1 MPNLDSRA
9 KRAQAFWNWF
19 SQNHQQYLFLS
30 DVDAN
35 ERERLMDGFLV
46 ELHKYNKHLF
56 FEIGGDKSAAQLEL
70 AISADG
76 IVKYFPAVEF
86 LVEKA
91 PFLKDWMIM
100 AFKQP
105 MDSRFVLDYQGYE
118 FDPQKIIFIPL
129 TNEKHA
135 DHVGLSICYPDYNE
149 EQKSIFVGGTY
160 LLLDALLGEKS
171 SCLDIDYLKVIRTP
185 DNIGDYDFSHLSNVK
200 EYVDEVKGRWF

>member
-1 MPNLDSRA
+1 MPTIGSRA

-30 DVDAN
+30 DVDAD
-35 ERERLMDGFLV
+35 ERDRLMDDFLI
-46 ELHKYNKHLF
+46 ELHKYNRHLF
-56 FEIGGDKSAAQLEL
+56 FEIGGDKSAEQLEL
-70 AISADG
+70 AISAEG
-76 IVKYFPAVEF
+76 NVKYFPAVEF
-86 LVEKA
+86 LVKKA
-91 PFLKDWMIM
+91 PLLKDWVIM

-129 TNEKHA
+129 ISKTHA
-135 DHVGLSICYPDYNE
+135 DHVGLSVCYPDYDE
-149 EQKSIFVGGTY
+149 EQKSILLGGTY

-185 DNIGDYDFSHLSNVK
+185 DNIGDYDFSHLSALK
-200 EYVDEVKGRWF
+200 EYIDEVKGR